1 MSSTQ
6 VVQTCY
12 ALLWQAA
19 AWHEFAHTVQRR
31 SQRAGTNAKRAPG
44 KDEVDYHPRPTKFHA
59 LLGRL
64 LPAAL
69 RLAAGA
75 EPVARKLFG
84 ELVPQL
90 VHWLTRSAR
99 TCASRVLVL

>member
-1 MSSTQ
+1 MG
-6 VVQTCY
+6 
-12 ALLWQAA
+12 L
-19 AWHEFAHTVQRR
+19 
-31 SQRAGTNAKRAPG
+31 RAGTNAKRAPG

-64 LPAAL
+64 LPTAL

-99 TCASRVLVL
+99 TCAPCSLVLPFSRGPCQIHRWPLTYISCLA

>member
-1 MSSTQ
+1 MD
-6 VVQTCY
+6 
-12 ALLWQAA
+12 
-19 AWHEFAHTVQRR
+19 F
-31 SQRAGTNAKRAPG
+31 
-44 KDEVDYHPRPTKFHA
+44 HPRPTKFHA

-99 TCASRVLVL
+99 TCAPHLPKL